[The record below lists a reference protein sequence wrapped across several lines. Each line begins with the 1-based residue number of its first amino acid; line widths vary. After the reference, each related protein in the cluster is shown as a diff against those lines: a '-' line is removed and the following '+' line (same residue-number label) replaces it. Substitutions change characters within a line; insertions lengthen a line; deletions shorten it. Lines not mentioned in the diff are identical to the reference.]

1 MGTQE
6 VSRRQAWLMATRP
19 QTLPA
24 AAAPVV
30 VGIGLAL
37 GTGVFA
43 PLPALAA
50 LVGALLIQI
59 GTNFANDYYDAKS
72 GVDSDDR
79 EGFTRVTQSGLISP
93 AQVRSAMAAT
103 FALAILLGV
112 YLVYVGGVPIVVIGL
127 ASVAAGVLYAGGPYP
142 FGSYG
147 LGDLFVF
154 VFFGLVAV
162 TGTYYVQAAAF
173 ASAFPLWIPSG
184 TLPLAAIVASLPAA
198 ALSTNILVVNN
209 LRDRETDKAAGK
221 RSLAVIIGYRWSR
234 VEFVLMLGMA
244 YAIPLVFWRTGYPIL
259 VLAPLLT
266 IPYAISIAE
275 TVVTHTNGEILNPAL
290 SQVGKLLAAHS
301 VLFAFGLALPG
312 VLG

>member
-1 MGTQE
+1 
-6 VSRRQAWLMATRP
+6 MAARP

-24 AAAPVV
+24 AASPVV

-50 LVGALLIQI
+50 LVGALLIQV

-93 AQVRSAMAAT
+93 PQVRSAMIAT
-103 FALAILLGV
+103 FALAILVGV
-112 YLVYVGGVPIVVIGL
+112 YLVSVGGVPIIVIGL

-154 VFFGLVAV
+154 LFFGLVAV
-162 TGTYYVQAAAF
+162 TGTYYVQAAAL
-173 ASAFPLWIPSG
+173 ATAFPLWLPPD
-184 TLPLAAIVASLPAA
+184 TLPLAAVVASLPAA

-209 LRDRETDKAAGK
+209 LRDRETDEAAGK

-234 VEFVLMLGMA
+234 VEFALLLGMA
-244 YAIPLVFWRTGYPIL
+244 YTVPVVFWLTGFSLL

-266 IPYAISIAE
+266 VPYAISIAE
-275 TVVTHTNGEILNPAL
+275 TVVTRTDGDVLNPAL

-301 VLFAFGLALPG
+301 ALFALGLALPG